1 MLSMSILP
9 HISSRHFINEARL
22 SCIGITHVYNH
33 NLRRLYS
40 LSLVSFT
47 LRRSVRMSSTK
58 ASGNSLSIADHLS
71 ASKNQYPII
80 SWIRARHFPFPRK
93 LFGKKLRVKKR
104 KENYGERKGERS
116 SECSKQFVSRPSFFF
131 LFTMEHD
138 TAMESST
145 YARRKRSIQ
154 LIRAKVHDH
163 FYKKF
168 LGKRTIR

>member
-80 SWIRARHFPFPRK
+80 SRESRAALPFPAQTLWEK
-93 LFGKKLRVKKR
+93 IKSKKK
-104 KENYGERKGERS
+104 KENYRERKGERS
-116 SECSKQFVSRPSFFF
+116 SECSKQFVSRPSFFSF
-131 LFTMEHD
+131 
-138 TAMESST
+138 
-145 YARRKRSIQ
+145 YNGARYCDGIFNVRK
-154 LIRAKVHDH
+154 
-163 FYKKF
+163 
-168 LGKRTIR
+168 T